1 MDIILSRV
9 FELIGKKHGAIKEL
23 ATVLGISGNNISDW
37 KSGRNKSYRQYLPQI
52 ASHYGV
58 SLDWLSGLSD
68 EKSIKNPPAAS
79 DEGKLNEELVN
90 LLCQLNPE
98 ELRLVDSYVR
108 LILSAHKE

>member
-1 MDIILSRV
+1 MDIILNRI

-52 ASHYGV
+52 ATYYGV
-58 SLDWLSGLSD
+58 SLDWLTGLSD
-68 EKSIKNPPAAS
+68 IKNPPVVS

-98 ELRLVDSYVR
+98 ELKLVDSYVK